1 MEPHAN
7 KPNQQTDTLTD
18 RNRTAIAE
26 QELSRT
32 LANLVES
39 IEYFYDDDFSSID
52 TRLSH
57 EEALRIARYLLEE
70 WTLKLTGYDLADY
83 LGRIRKSRNHSP
95 SLEWYR
101 GVGW

>member
-1 MEPHAN
+1 METQKQKQPQYTLAN
-7 KPNQQTDTLTD
+7 

-26 QELSRT
+26 EELSRT
-32 LANLVES
+32 LTNLVES

-57 EEALRIARYLLEE
+57 EEAVRIARFLLEE
-70 WTLKLTGYDLADY
+70 WTLRLTGYQISDY
-83 LGRIRKSRNHSP
+83 LSRIRKNPNHAP